1 MKGFQLDFGLDA
13 ADLPSCGSQG
23 DNADESLE
31 LRFHLLPVPNLMLIL
46 LAKRLQF
53 DAKSTRNVS
62 ENARWHGE

>member
-13 ADLPSCGSQG
+13 ADLPSCGSRG
-23 DNADESLE
+23 DNADESWE
-31 LRFHLLPVPNLMLIL
+31 LRFHLLPVPNLVPVS

-53 DAKSTRNVS
+53 DAKFTRNVS